1 MGRYPLR
8 FGDLMKPSDLESM
21 DFVINPENEW
31 LFTKSRSWPNYL
43 PLIDLSRVNPDLQ
56 NVIESSL
63 HMQHCLCN
71 IVKMINQLENRL
83 NLDADLINAGIIREI
98 DIIAQNGIRAASVGL
113 ASLSKEVTA
122 DLKAYNVGRRRK

>member
-1 MGRYPLR
+1 MNA
-8 FGDLMKPSDLESM
+8 SDLEKVHL
-21 DFVINPENEW
+21 VIDKSNDW
-31 LFTKSRSWPNYL
+31 LNVKVDNDERYYPVV
-43 PLIDLSRVNPDLQ
+43 DLSRVTPDLQ

-63 HMQHCLCN
+63 HMHHCLCN
-71 IVKMINQLENRL
+71 IVKMVNQLENRL
-83 NLDADLINAGIIREI
+83 NLDADLANAAFIREV